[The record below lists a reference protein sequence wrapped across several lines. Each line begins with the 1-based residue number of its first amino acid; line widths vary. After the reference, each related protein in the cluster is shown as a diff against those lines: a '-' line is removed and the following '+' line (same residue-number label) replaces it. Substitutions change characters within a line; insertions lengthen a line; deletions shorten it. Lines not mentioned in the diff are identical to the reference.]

1 MKIYLA
7 GPCDHDNRA
16 IMIKIAAILREK
28 NIEIYCPWELK
39 IENAWDYSQEDWA
52 MRVFAADT
60 EAIEKSNV
68 MLVIS
73 MGRNSTAGTNWE
85 QGYAFGLHKPIA
97 VLQTTDAPTSIMTF
111 WGCDYFKNT
120 DINNLEKD
128 LDWIV
133 DHLEKDDLYMYE
145 NGIKCETILT

>member
-1 MKIYLA
+1 
-7 GPCDHDNRA
+7 
-16 IMIKIAAILREK
+16 
-28 NIEIYCPWELK
+28 
-39 IENAWDYSQEDWA
+39 
-52 MRVFAADT
+52 
-60 EAIEKSNV
+60 

-97 VLQTTDAPTSIMTF
+97 VLQITDAPTSIMTF

-120 DINNLEKD
+120 DIDNLEKD
-128 LDWIV
+128 LNWIV
-133 DHLEKDDLYMYE
+133 NHLEKDDLYMYE